1 MMGSQSKK
9 EQNAIR
15 ELALLRQQ
23 IAKLESLDSNR
34 KRTEEKLR
42 ESEEKYKTITDAA
55 TAAIVMIDGQG
66 KIVFWNPAAERIF
79 GYTVEEAI
87 GKELHLLMAP
97 ERYHAQY
104 RKGFQRFKAEGHGP
118 FIKNIIELTAARRDG
133 TEFPIGLSLSAIK
146 IKGQWNSIGI
156 VRDITE
162 RKNAEEALRR
172 AHDELEKRVAE
183 RTAELVEANRE
194 LEQQTLELAE
204 ANTALKV
211 LLRQCGDARQDLE
224 GKMLATI
231 NELVMPHLDRL
242 SMRLASSEESIFIKI
257 IKNNLEQITSSFS
270 QKLTAKARNLTPR
283 EIQIADFI
291 RNGHSTKEIADLLKV
306 SQTTIETY
314 RASLRKKLSITNKKV
329 NLQTYLHSL
338 QT

>member
-1 MMGSQSKK
+1 MGSQSKTKQDLIK
-9 EQNAIR
+9 EV
-15 ELALLRQQ
+15 ALLRQQ
-23 IAKLESLDSNR
+23 IAKSESLNSNQ

-42 ESEEKYKTITDAA
+42 ESEDKYKTITDAA

-66 KIVFWNPAAERIF
+66 KVVFWNPAAERIF

-87 GKELHLLMAP
+87 GKELHILMAP
-97 ERYHAQY
+97 KKYHAQY
-104 RKGFQRFKAEGHGP
+104 REGFQRFKATGHGP
-118 FIKNIIELTAARRDG
+118 FIKNIIELTAVRKDG
-133 TEFPIGLSLSAIK
+133 KEFPIGLSLSAIK

-183 RTAELVEANRE
+183 RTAELVEVNRE

-211 LLRQCGDARQDLE
+211 LLRQCGDAKHDLE
-224 GKMLATI
+224 GKMLATV

-242 SMRLASSEESIFIKI
+242 SMRLASSEENVFIKI

-270 QKLTAKARNLTPR
+270 QELTAKARNLTPR

-291 RNGHSTKEIADLLKV
+291 RNGHSTKEIAGLLRV
-306 SQTTIETY
+306 SQTTVETY
-314 RASLRKKLSITNKKV
+314 RASLRKKLAITNKKV
-329 NLQTYLHSL
+329 NLRTYLHSL
-338 QT
+338 QTD